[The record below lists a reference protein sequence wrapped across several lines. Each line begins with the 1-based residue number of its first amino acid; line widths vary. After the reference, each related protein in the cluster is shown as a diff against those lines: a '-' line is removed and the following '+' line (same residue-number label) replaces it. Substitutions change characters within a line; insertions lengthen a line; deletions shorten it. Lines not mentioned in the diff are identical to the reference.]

1 MILFGITGFSGLAQR
16 LFWRFSLRSKYLTS
30 NFTSGILSDMNPD
43 DRACAEGDTVFGEKE
58 ACGEKGQWDQRDS
71 WTRRDLWTL
80 GDDAVAVP
88 ADAPLPALIVTATR
102 LMGAFYG
109 GTVRTAGVR
118 ISPAGLGVLRVL
130 LESDGLKASE
140 VAARGGSS
148 PGTLTAVVNSLA
160 REGCVQRRPDPSD
173 RRVVRLHVTDR
184 GREAC
189 RAYADSAGPK
199 WRHAFDFLDAED
211 EPVVRR
217 FFMQM
222 IEQFGKLVR
231 EERGT

>member
-1 MILFGITGFSGLAQR
+1 
-16 LFWRFSLRSKYLTS
+16 
-30 NFTSGILSDMNPD
+30 MNPREQAPGETGAD
-43 DRACAEGDTVFGEKE
+43 CAGSDPWELRGDAT
-58 ACGEKGQWDQRDS
+58 AIPS
-71 WTRRDLWTL
+71 
-80 GDDAVAVP
+80 
-88 ADAPLPALIVTATR
+88 DAPLPMLIVTATR

-148 PGTLTAVVNSLA
+148 PGTLTAVVNSLE
-160 REGCVQRRPDPSD
+160 REGYVERRPDSRD
-173 RRVVRLHVTDR
+173 RRVVRLHVTES
-184 GREAC
+184 GRAAC
-189 RAYADSAGPK
+189 RDYTASAGPK
-199 WRHAFDFLDAED
+199 WRHAFDFLDAEE

-217 FFMQM
+217 FFLQM